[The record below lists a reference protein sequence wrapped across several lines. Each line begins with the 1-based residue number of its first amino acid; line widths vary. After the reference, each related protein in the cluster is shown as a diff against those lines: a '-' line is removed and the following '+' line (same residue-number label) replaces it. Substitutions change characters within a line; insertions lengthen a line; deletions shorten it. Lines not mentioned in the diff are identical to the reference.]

1 MRILIANDDGV
12 TAPGIAA
19 LYDALADH
27 ADCVVIAPDQDK
39 SGASS
44 SLTLDRPL
52 HPQRLDNGFISLNGT
67 PTDCV
72 HLGLNGLLEEL
83 PDMVVSG
90 INLGANL
97 GDDVLYSG
105 TVAAAIEGRFLK
117 GPAFAFSLVS
127 RLTDNLPTAMHFARL
142 LVSAHERLA
151 VPPRTVLNVNIPNLP
166 LDRDPTDPPRAPRP
180 CRRTGEGG
188 QSARQGRLLDRRGR
202 RCRGWRAGDGFPRGH
217 ARLRVDHSVA
227 AGPYLPRS
235 LRRPRRVAGR
245 TDVMSE
251 DLHRRGIGMT
261 SQRTRERLIQRLYEE
276 GLSNAHVL
284 EVIRRTPRH
293 LFVDE
298 ALSHRA
304 YEDTALPIGHNQT
317 ISQPFMVA
325 RMTELLL
332 AAGPLDKVME
342 IGTGSGYQTAVLAQL
357 VERVFSVERI
367 QALQDKAKERLAE
380 LNLRNVVFRW
390 GDGWEGWSAL
400 APYNGIIVTA
410 AATEVPQSLL
420 DQLAPG
426 GRLVIPVG
434 GGEVQQLMLIVR
446 TEDGF
451 SRQVLDSVRFVPL
464 LNGPIA

>member
-1 MRILIANDDGV
+1 
-12 TAPGIAA
+12 
-19 LYDALADH
+19 
-27 ADCVVIAPDQDK
+27 
-39 SGASS
+39 
-44 SLTLDRPL
+44 
-52 HPQRLDNGFISLNGT
+52 
-67 PTDCV
+67 
-72 HLGLNGLLEEL
+72 
-83 PDMVVSG
+83 
-90 INLGANL
+90 
-97 GDDVLYSG
+97 
-105 TVAAAIEGRFLK
+105 
-117 GPAFAFSLVS
+117 
-127 RLTDNLPTAMHFARL
+127 
-142 LVSAHERLA
+142 
-151 VPPRTVLNVNIPNLP
+151 
-166 LDRDPTDPPRAPRP
+166 
-180 CRRTGEGG
+180 
-188 QSARQGRLLDRRGR
+188 
-202 RCRGWRAGDGFPRGH
+202 
-217 ARLRVDHSVA
+217 
-227 AGPYLPRS
+227 
-235 LRRPRRVAGR
+235 
-245 TDVMSE
+245 MSE

-284 EVIRRTPRH
+284 EVIRCTPRH

-426 GRLVIPVG
+426 APGDPGRWRRGPATDADRPHRG
-434 GGEVQQLMLIVR
+434 RVQPPGTRLGTFRPAAQRPDRLSRRPASPARLNESE
-446 TEDGF
+446 EDG
-451 SRQVLDSVRFVPL
+451 
-464 LNGPIA
+464 